1 MLFEIETQ
9 RVVHTDAIDFELEWL
24 GEGLKSSSALK
35 GIDYFYTHDNKITQI
50 AKVVGMPVVA
60 VGDELGTI
68 RVFSYPNKDGDAYYQ
83 CYSDHLYSVS
93 NLIFSPN
100 RKFLISTSEYDR
112 CICSQIPTRIFK
124 YKHIKR

>member
-60 VGDELGTI
+60 VGDELGGNDGVGLG
-68 RVFSYPNKDGDAYYQ
+68 RSVGCGVGKDVGMDVGLKVGA
-83 CYSDHLYSVS
+83 D
-93 NLIFSPN
+93 
-100 RKFLISTSEYDR
+100 DG
-112 CICSQIPTRIFK
+112 
-124 YKHIKR
+124 

>member
-112 CICSQIPTRIFK
+112 CIFK